1 MKDIIKKLLREAIIN
16 LPDTTH
22 KQELR
27 YASYPSLSD
36 PKKRADLND
45 IRARIA
51 RASSIASSSDK
62 EYFNSPQ
69 EGDGFYQVEF
79 RHDGKIT
86 TKHIMPSADMLQQGG
101 KFQPSDV
108 GTCKDFQNTARYC
121 FVKAGKEN
129 KSIGKSPA
137 EDAAN
142 KALIIFADQILS
154 FYGDSYIDPEKSAQI
169 SKEKMSQQ
177 MAKHKDTKDA
187 FDNRERK
194 STISM
199 DPTQAAD
206 IEAKQAA
213 AKARLEKAMARLKKS

>member
-62 EYFNSPQ
+62 EYFNSQQ

-86 TKHIMPSADMLQQGG
+86 TKHIMPSADMLQQIG

-108 GTCKDFQNTARYC
+108 
-121 FVKAGKEN
+121 
-129 KSIGKSPA
+129 
-137 EDAAN
+137 
-142 KALIIFADQILS
+142 
-154 FYGDSYIDPEKSAQI
+154 
-169 SKEKMSQQ
+169 
-177 MAKHKDTKDA
+177 
-187 FDNRERK
+187 
-194 STISM
+194 
-199 DPTQAAD
+199 
-206 IEAKQAA
+206 
-213 AKARLEKAMARLKKS
+213 